1 MKLLLL
7 DDRNR
12 IHEFSITRKTLFTG
26 LLVLVAFIFGVLAF
40 TLDDLSLIIYQSKIQ
55 RLRQSNERLETQI
68 SRLQR
73 QSDTMAQ
80 VLRHLEQRDRAV
92 RTYAGISG
100 IGQDLR
106 EIGIGGTRYDRT
118 REYDYLL
125 SSEEPSITD
134 LQIITDSLTSKI
146 KLEDHSY
153 AELDSLVKAKQD
165 HLTSMPAIR
174 LVYSRDFTD
183 GFGYRSDPFTRRRRF
198 HYGLDIS
205 ADRGDPVLAA
215 EEGAVEYASWK
226 YGYGRMV
233 RIDHGQGYET
243 IYAHNSELLVQPDDQ
258 VRRGDTIALAGNSGR
273 STGPHLHYEVLKNG
287 NPVDPLNFFYNRD
300 LK

>member
-1 MKLLLL
+1 M
-7 DDRNR
+7 
-12 IHEFSITRKTLFTG
+12 
-26 LLVLVAFIFGVLAF
+26 VAFIFGVLAF